1 MKNLAS
7 LMKQA
12 QKAQEKMHEAQAALE
27 TLEVE
32 GNSAAGMVKVVMSG
46 KRVVRRM
53 KIDPSLIKADESEVL
68 EDLLIA
74 AINDAIARVDT
85 VTQEKMQDVTGG
97 LNVPG
102 GLKMPF

>member
-12 QKAQEKMHEAQAALE
+12 QKAQEKMHEAQEALE

-32 GNSAAGMVKVVMSG
+32 GHSAAGMVKVVMSG
-46 KRVVRRM
+46 KRVVRRVQ
-53 KIDPSLIKADESEVL
+53 IDPSLIKADESEIL

-74 AINDAIARVDT
+74 AINDATTRVDT

-97 LNVPG
+97 LNLPG